1 MVCALMQ
8 FFADIAVVGLRILLA
23 IYALFIVY
31 QCFGSM
37 RRQKRQESP
46 LVMLYNKTI
55 REKIPVLCWENS
67 IGRSKGSDIVIEDP
81 TVSRNHCVLLRRRDG
96 WFVSDVGS
104 KSGTKVNS
112 RTVHSRHRLSLD
124 DEIQIGS
131 TTLALRRADEFDG
144 EIRHHWFFS
153 RVSSKPSV
161 SSPLLLILVN
171 LFHLFMAVEICITYG
186 EFRLPAFEVCGAM
199 ILFSWLLF
207 TFSRGVFGRKN
218 FELEILAIFLTGTGS
233 MLLVEQDIMDAWI
246 QIIAAMAGA
255 TFYMF
260 MLLFIANPDRIV
272 KWRMAVMIVA
282 LGFLAVN
289 LIFGRMEYGAANR
302 IYIGGVSIQP
312 SEIVKIAY
320 IFVGASALDHL
331 QTRRNLIEFIGFSAL
346 CVGALALMGDF
357 GTALIFFVTF
367 LVISIIRSGDYKT
380 VMLAVAGAV
389 FAVML
394 ILQFKPY
401 IAERF
406 AIWGHA
412 LEDPYDKGYQQ
423 SGVLTYI
430 SSGGLFGTGVGNGIL
445 RYYGAS
451 ETDLVFGIVTEEMG
465 LIIALLIAL
474 VIFGL
479 VVYSRAI
486 STRSRSTFY
495 SISACCAASM
505 MLTQTALNI
514 FGCTDILPLTGV
526 TLPFVS
532 AGGSSM
538 ISCWGML
545 AFIKAADERTY
556 SKAKL
561 TGRE

>member
-1 MVCALMQ
+1 MQ

-23 IYALFIVY
+23 IYAVFIIY

-55 REKIPVLCWENS
+55 REKIPVICWENS

-81 TVSRNHCVLLRRRDG
+81 TVSRNHCVLLRRREG

-104 KSGTKVNS
+104 KSGTKVNG
-112 RTVHSRHRLSLD
+112 RPVHSRHRVSLD

-144 EIRHHWFFS
+144 DIRHHWFFS

-161 SSPLLLILVN
+161 SAPLLLILVN
-171 LFHLFMAVEICITYG
+171 LFYLFMAVEICITYG
-186 EFRLPAFEVCGAM
+186 ELRLPAFEVCGAM
-199 ILFSWLLF
+199 ILFSWVLYA
-207 TFSRGVFGRKN
+207 FSRGVFQRLN
-218 FELEILAIFLTGTGS
+218 FELETLALFLTGTGA

-246 QIIAAMAGA
+246 QIIAAMVGA
-255 TFYMF
+255 TGYML

-289 LIFGRMEYGAANR
+289 LAFGRMEFGAANR

-331 QTRRNLIEFIGFSAL
+331 QTRRNLIEFIAFSAL

-380 VMLAVAGAV
+380 VMLAVAGAA
-389 FAVML
+389 FAVVL

-412 LEDPYDKGYQQ
+412 LEDPYDAGYQQ

-451 ETDLVFGIVTEEMG
+451 ETDLVFGIVSEEMG
-465 LIIALLIAL
+465 LIIALAIAF

-526 TLPFVS
+526 TLPFIS

-538 ISCWGML
+538 LSCWGML

-556 SKAKL
+556 SKSKL
-561 TGRE
+561 TGNA

>member
-1 MVCALMQ
+1 MQ

-23 IYALFIVY
+23 VYALFIVY

-112 RTVHSRHRLSLD
+112 RPVHSRHRLSLD

-186 EFRLPAFEVCGAM
+186 EFRLPAFEVCGAL

-218 FELEILAIFLTGTGS
+218 FELEILAVFLTGTGS

-380 VMLAVAGAV
+380 VMLAVAGAA
-389 FAVML
+389 FAVVL

>member
-1 MVCALMQ
+1 MQ
-8 FFADIAVVGLRILLA
+8 FFADIAVVGFRILLA
-23 IYALFIVY
+23 VYALFIVY

-96 WFVSDVGS
+96 WFVSDIGS

-112 RTVHSRHRLSLD
+112 RPVHSRHRLSLD

-144 EIRHHWFFS
+144 EICHHWFFS

-171 LFHLFMAVEICITYG
+171 LFHLFMAVEICITYS
-186 EFRLPAFEVCGAM
+186 EFRLPAFEVCGAL

-380 VMLAVAGAV
+380 VMLAVAGAA
-389 FAVML
+389 FAVVL

-505 MLTQTALNI
+505 LLTQTALNI

>member
-1 MVCALMQ
+1 MQ
-8 FFADIAVVGLRILLA
+8 FIADIAVVGLRILLA
-23 IYALFIVY
+23 IYALFIIY

-55 REKIPVLCWENS
+55 RQKIPVLCWENS

-81 TVSRNHCVLLRRRDG
+81 TVSRNHCVLLRRKEG
-96 WFVSDVGS
+96 WFVSDTGS
-104 KSGTKVNS
+104 KSGTKVNG
-112 RTVHSRHRLSLD
+112 RPIHSRHRISLD

-144 EIRHHWFFS
+144 DIRHHWFFS
-153 RVSSKPSV
+153 KVSSKPSV
-161 SSPLLLILVN
+161 SAPLLLILVN
-171 LFHLFMAVEICITYG
+171 LFHLFMAVEICISY
-186 EFRLPAFEVCGAM
+186 EQFRLPAFEVCGAM
-199 ILFSWLLF
+199 ILFSWVLYA
-207 TFSRGVFGRKN
+207 FSRGVFLRKN
-218 FELEILAIFLTGTGS
+218 FELETLALFLTGTGS
-233 MLLVEQDIMDAWI
+233 MLLVEQDIKDAWI
-246 QIIAAMAGA
+246 QIIAAMVGA
-255 TFYMF
+255 TGYML

-289 LIFGRMEYGAANR
+289 LAFGKMEYGAANR
-302 IYIGGVSIQP
+302 IYIGGVSVQP

-331 QTRRNLIEFIGFSAL
+331 QTKRNLIEFVAFSAL

-394 ILQFKPY
+394 VLQFKPY

-412 LEDPYDKGYQQ
+412 LEDPYDAGYQQ

-430 SSGGLFGTGVGNGIL
+430 ASGGLFGTGVGNGIL

-451 ETDLVFGIVTEEMG
+451 ETDLVFGIVSEEMG
-465 LIIALLIAL
+465 LIIALLVAI

-479 VVYSRAI
+479 VIYSRAI

-526 TLPFVS
+526 TLPFIS

-538 ISCWGML
+538 LSCWGML

-556 SKAKL
+556 SNAKL
-561 TGRE
+561 TGNA

>member
-1 MVCALMQ
+1 MQ

-23 IYALFIVY
+23 IYAVFIIY

-37 RRQKRQESP
+37 RRQKRQEAP

-55 REKIPVLCWENS
+55 REKIPVICWENS

-81 TVSRNHCVLLRRRDG
+81 TVSRNHCVLLRRKEG

-104 KSGTKVNS
+104 KSGTKVNG
-112 RTVHSRHRLSLD
+112 RPVNVRHRVSLD

-144 EIRHHWFFS
+144 DVRHHWFFTK
-153 RVSSKPSV
+153 VSSKPSV

-186 EFRLPAFEVCGAM
+186 ELRLPAFEVCGAM
-199 ILFSWLLF
+199 VLFSWVLF
-207 TFSRGVFGRKN
+207 AFSRGVFDRCN
-218 FELEILAIFLTGTGS
+218 FELETLALFLTGTGA
-233 MLLVEQDIMDAWI
+233 MLLVEQDITDAWV
-246 QIIAAMAGA
+246 QIIAAIGGA
-255 TFYMF
+255 VVYMLI
-260 MLLFIANPDRIV
+260 LLFISNPDRIV

-331 QTRRNLIEFIGFSAL
+331 QTRRNLIEFIAFSAL

-380 VMLAVAGAV
+380 VILAVAGAA
-389 FAVML
+389 FAVIL
-394 ILQFKPY
+394 VLQFKPY

-412 LEDPYDKGYQQ
+412 LEDPYDAGYQQ

-465 LIIALLIAL
+465 LIIAVAIAL

-479 VVYSRAI
+479 VIYSRAI

-526 TLPFVS
+526 TLPFIS

-538 ISCWGML
+538 LSCWGML

-556 SKAKL
+556 TKAKL
-561 TGRE
+561 TGNA